1 MKKLI
6 ILLFFFVKINYSF
19 ADNKITYI
27 DINFI
32 LSNSLVG
39 QSINKHI
46 TKIQDENIKKF
57 SEKEKI
63 FKDKEQKLLS
73 QKNILDKQKFQVEA
87 KILNEE
93 IKKYKIEKNK
103 VLKNINDE
111 KIKYTKEVL
120 NYLNPIITEFV
131 EKNSVSIVLPKKNII
146 VGRKDLDI
154 TEDIMILL
162 NNKIKEIN
170 F

>member
-1 MKKLI
+1 MKKLL
-6 ILLFFFVKINYSF
+6 ILLFFFIKINYSL
-19 ADNKITYI
+19 ADNNITYI

-39 QSINKHI
+39 KSINKHI
-46 TKIQDENIKKF
+46 TKIQDVNIKKF
-57 SEKEKI
+57 NEQEKE
-63 FKDKEQKLLS
+63 FNDKEQKLLS
-73 QKNILDKQKFQVEA
+73 QKNILDKQKFQFEA
-87 KILNEE
+87 NILNEE
-93 IKKYKIEKNK
+93 IKKYKNDKNK
-103 VLKNINDE
+103 ILKKLNDE

-131 EKNSVSIVLPKKNII
+131 EKNSISIVLPKKNIV
-146 VGRKDLDI
+146 VGKKDLDI

-162 NNKIKEIN
+162 NNKVKEIN

>member
-1 MKKLI
+1 MKKLF

-19 ADNKITYI
+19 ADNKIAYI

-39 QSINKHI
+39 QSINKYI
-46 TKIQDENIKKF
+46 INIQDENIIKF
-57 SEKEKI
+57 NDQEKI
-63 FKDKEQKLLS
+63 FNIKEQKLLS

-103 VLKNINDE
+103 VLKKINDE

-146 VGRKDLDI
+146 VGRKNLDI

>member
-1 MKKLI
+1 MKKLF
-6 ILLFFFVKINYSF
+6 ILLFFFINVNYSF

-46 TKIQDENIKKF
+46 TKIQDENKKKF
-57 SEKEKI
+57 NEQEKI
-63 FKDKEQKLLS
+63 FSDKEQKLLS

-87 KILNEE
+87 KILTDE

-103 VLKNINDE
+103 ILKKINDE

-120 NYLNPIITEFV
+120 NYLNPLITEFV
-131 EKNSVSIVLPKKNII
+131 EKNSISIVLPKKNII
-146 VGRKDLDI
+146 VGKKDLDI
-154 TEDIMILL
+154 TEDIMVLL
-162 NNKIKEIN
+162 NNKIIEIK

>member
-19 ADNKITYI
+19 ADNKIAYI

-57 SEKEKI
+57 NEQEKE
-63 FKDKEQKLLS
+63 FNDKEQKLLS
-73 QKNILDKQKFQVEA
+73 QKNILDKQKFQFEA
-87 KILNEE
+87 NILNEE
-93 IKKYKIEKNK
+93 IKKYKIDKNK
-103 VLKNINDE
+103 ILKKINDE

-131 EKNSVSIVLPKKNII
+131 EKNSISIVLPKKNIV
-146 VGRKDLDI
+146 VGKKDLDI

-162 NNKIKEIN
+162 NNKVKEIN

>member
-162 NNKIKEIN
+162 NNQIKEIN

>member
-46 TKIQDENIKKF
+46 TKIQNENIKKF

-63 FKDKEQKLLS
+63 FNDKEKKLLS
-73 QKNILDKQKFQVEA
+73 QKNILEKQKFQVEA

-162 NNKIKEIN
+162 NNQIKEIN